1 MKACGDPDCLA
12 AFFDASKNH
21 TGRWCARRC
30 GNRCNARAMRRRG
43 GPRPMEERMRDALQA
58 HGVDNDDLYF

>member
-12 AFFDASKNH
+12 AFFDTSKNH
-21 TGRWCARRC
+21 TRRWCTRRC

-43 GPRPMEERMRDALQA
+43 GPRSLEQRMFDALTAQP
-58 HGVDNDDLYF
+58 DEDELWY